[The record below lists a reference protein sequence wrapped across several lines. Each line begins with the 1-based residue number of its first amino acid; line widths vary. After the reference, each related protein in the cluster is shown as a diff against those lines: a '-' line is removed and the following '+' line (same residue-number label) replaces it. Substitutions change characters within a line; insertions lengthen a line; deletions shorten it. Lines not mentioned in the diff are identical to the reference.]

1 MWSWS
6 EIQRAWPR
14 RKLPEAAYQRQDR
27 GVRAR
32 TPGSM
37 AVSNVRS
44 RCVSRNAGTEHWPGL
59 NREPWIKLSHRWL
72 APKGHAPGAW
82 ADTCLPARLAPGA
95 SALVPV
101 AIEAPVSA
109 GRHTLKL
116 ALVHEDLL
124 RGDVVRR
131 FAAASLP
138 IDVEAAE
145 RNPWE
150 RPVPAGRSGRLRRSL
165 WRPRRASRV
174 EGVARLTFDD
184 GPSDWTE
191 PLLEI
196 LRRYSIRATFFVIGR
211 KARQRPE
218 LVQAAARDGHEIAN
232 HTEDHVAL
240 PLLADDAAIAASLL
254 PTSDLIEE
262 LTGRRPRLFRPPW
275 GLTNDTIERVAG
287 SLGMEQML
295 WTRDSQDYTRPRR
308 REDRGRYSSW
318 PTRRTSCCST
328 TALTATFAAIGNRPW
343 MGCRSRS
350 PHW

>member
-14 RKLPEAAYQRQDR
+14 RTLPEAAYQGKIEAFERAPRLYGGQQR
-27 GVRAR
+27 PVTVRV
-32 TPGSM
+32 T
-37 AVSNVRS
+37 
-44 RCVSRNAGTEHWPGL
+44 NAGTEHWPGL

-72 APKGHAPGAW
+72 APKGPAPAAW
-82 ADTCLPARLAPGA
+82 TDTCLPASLAPGA

-109 GRHTLKL
+109 GRHTLEL
-116 ALVHEDLL
+116 ELVHEDLL
-124 RGDVVRR
+124 RGDVLRR
-131 FAAASLP
+131 FAAVSLP

-218 LVQAAARDGHEIAN
+218 LRAGGGA
-232 HTEDHVAL
+232 
-240 PLLADDAAIAASLL
+240 
-254 PTSDLIEE
+254 
-262 LTGRRPRLFRPPW
+262 RRPRDRQPHRGPC
-275 GLTNDTIERVAG
+275 RAAPAG
-287 SLGMEQML
+287 
-295 WTRDSQDYTRPRR
+295 RR
-308 REDRGRYSSW
+308 CGDRGE
-318 PTRRTSCCST
+318 P
-328 TALTATFAAIGNRPW
+328 AANE
-343 MGCRSRS
+343 RSHRGAHRAKAA
-350 PHW
+350 PVPGHRGD